1 MKISLNYKEI
11 TSLAEIMAKRS
22 LSLRYNGDNSI
33 SFHTEESF
41 ILSFSIDWYFTIID
55 LTDNV
60 LNLKYDTSGWIS
72 RKGIKKVLGSQKGVT
87 LGNEEIVVDFKSI
100 MPYKYRN
107 LKVENISIS
116 PNGIEAAIMILEFK
130 FL

>member
-60 LNLKYDTSGWIS
+60 LKLK
-72 RKGIKKVLGSQKGVT
+72 
-87 LGNEEIVVDFKSI
+87 
-100 MPYKYRN
+100 
-107 LKVENISIS
+107 
-116 PNGIEAAIMILEFK
+116 
-130 FL
+130 